1 MENNGSM
8 QNKKHYHH
16 VHLLFTKS
24 ASLNYRFTPGHSRK
38 LFSFKFN
45 QHVGLCGFCFFFFPF
60 QRKTPAIRSVLP
72 IHSSA
77 QCLEVIV

>member
-45 QHVGLCGFCFFFFPF
+45 QRVGLCGFCFFFFPF
-60 QRKTPAIRSVLP
+60 REKHQRSDLCFPSTPQ
-72 IHSSA
+72 HSA
-77 QCLEVIV
+77 WR